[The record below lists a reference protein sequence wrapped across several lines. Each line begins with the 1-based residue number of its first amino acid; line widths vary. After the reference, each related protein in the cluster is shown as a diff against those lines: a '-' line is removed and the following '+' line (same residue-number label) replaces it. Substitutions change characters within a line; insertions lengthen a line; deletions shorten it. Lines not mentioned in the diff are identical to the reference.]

1 MSLQYRLRIPIR
13 AAILNK
19 MGGEQVS
26 VTLPAGA
33 IIRESTKRS
42 STLKGMVGV
51 YWEDRHYSV
60 FLRDLL
66 EKAEIVSEA

>member
-1 MSLQYRLRIPIR
+1 MSLQYRLRVPIR

-19 MGGEQVS
+19 MGGEKVS

-33 IIRESTKRS
+33 IVRESTQRS
-42 STLKGMVGV
+42 TTLKGMVGV

-66 EKAEIVSEA
+66 ENAEIFSGA